1 MKGIVNVSKLNVV
14 LVAFDVIPAVIKLVV
29 VMELAARIV
38 VVLAVVRLAVVA
50 RIWVVLIVMRLAVD
64 AVLSVVH
71 CTNGIVRVEKL
82 NTVLDAFDVNPAQ
95 TKLVVTT
102 AFEA

>member
-1 MKGIVNVSKLNVV
+1 MVEERFDPEVTFRDVPKREAALRVV
-14 LVAFDVIPAVIKLVV
+14 TLVDERLEAEVTFRVVPKIEAPFRVVTLV
-29 VMELAARIV
+29 EE
-38 VVLAVVRLAVVA
+38 
-50 RIWVVLIVMRLAVD
+50 RLAVD

>member
-1 MKGIVNVSKLNVV
+1 LEPDVTFRVV
-14 LVAFDVIPAVIKLVV
+14 PKREEAFRVVTLVDERLEAEVTFRVVPKREEAFRVVTLV
-29 VMELAARIV
+29 EE
-38 VVLAVVRLAVVA
+38 
-50 RIWVVLIVMRLAVD
+50 RLAVD